1 MRLACG
7 GEWFF
12 NSDRPQI
19 QLPIFPAG
27 VTPIN
32 EHLAVQCQEGQVV
45 YLNGHLPVFTHE
57 AKDVAAFRLFT
68 SQLVV
73 NGTASQA
80 EIVRAFGVAAIT
92 VKRCV
97 KKYRRE
103 GAKGLFAPPKPRQG
117 KKLTPE
123 VLRQA
128 QGLLE
133 QGLEVPQVSA
143 QTGVLANTL
152 HKAIRAGRLKRC
164 AKKKMQPALALP

>member
-1 MRLACG
+1 M
-7 GEWFF
+7 
-12 NSDRPQI
+12 PQM

-32 EHLAVQCQEGQVV
+32 QHLAVQCRQGQVV
-45 YLNGHLPVFTHE
+45 YFNGHLPVFTHE
-57 AKDVAAFRLFT
+57 QKDVAAFRLFT

-80 EIVRAFGVAAIT
+80 QIVRAFGVPSIT

-97 KKYRRE
+97 KKYRQE
-103 GAKGLFAPPKPRQG
+103 GDKGLFAPPKPRPG
-117 KKLTPE
+117 KRLTPE
-123 VLRQA
+123 VLAQA
-128 QGLLE
+128 QRLLD

-152 HKAIRAGRLKRC
+152 HKAIRAGRLKRSV
-164 AKKKMQPALALP
+164 KKKIQPLLPMS